1 MSLAAHLRDQHDR
14 LDQLIG
20 LLTRERN
27 LLGEGTIDGEALGAL
42 AAEKQQVLNALAEG
56 EDRRRTAQ
64 AGQGYSPD
72 AAGDEHAARDQG
84 CRETWQR
91 MRGRA
96 LQAAHLN
103 HFNGQ
108 LINVRLTSNQRLLN
122 DLRALA
128 GKDLYGPD
136 GQARGGDNRIA
147 SQA

>member
-14 LDQLIG
+14 LDRLIG
-20 LLTRERN
+20 LLDRERD
-27 LLGEGTIDGEALGAL
+27 LLGEGTVDGEALGTL
-42 AAEKQQVLNALAEG
+42 AAEKQRVLEALADG
-56 EDRRRTAQ
+56 EDRRRTAH
-64 AGQGYSPD
+64 AGRGDSAD
-72 AAGDEHAARDQG
+72 MAGDERAAREQG
-84 CRETWQR
+84 CLESWQQV
-91 MRGRA
+91 RGRA
-96 LQAAHLN
+96 WRAAQLN

-108 LINVRLTSNQRLLN
+108 LINIRLTNNQRLLN

>member
-20 LLTRERN
+20 LLARERS

-42 AAEKQQVLNALAEG
+42 AAEKQQVLGALADG
-56 EDRRRTAQ
+56 DDRRRAAH
-64 AGQGYSPD
+64 AGQGYGVD
-72 AAGDEHAARDQG
+72 AAGDECAAREQG
-84 CRETWQR
+84 CLESWQQ

-96 LQAAHLN
+96 RQAAELN
-103 HFNGQ
+103 RFNGQ
-108 LINVRLTSNQRLLN
+108 LINIRLTSNQRLLN

>member
-1 MSLAAHLRDQHDR
+1 MNFAAHLRDQHDR

-20 LLTRERN
+20 LLDRERD

-42 AAEKQQVLNALAEG
+42 AAEKQHVLDALADG

-64 AGQGYSPD
+64 AGPD
-72 AAGDEHAARDQG
+72 HSANVARDERAAREQG
-84 CRETWQR
+84 CFESWQQ
-91 MRGRA
+91 MRDRTR
-96 LQAAHLN
+96 QAAQLN

-108 LINVRLTSNQRLLN
+108 LITIRLTSNQRLLN
-122 DLRALA
+122 DLHALV
-128 GKDLYGPD
+128 GKGLYGPD